1 MRRSACSGNPNSRDL
16 TNSLRAVWQWA
27 QAWRGGGGG
36 DGEGAPLAV
45 TTAAL
50 DATSKG
56 GGCRC
61 VDPRTASGT
70 APGTNPGTDRWTNR
84 STDPWA
90 QTKRTD
96 AD

>member
-1 MRRSACSGNPNSRDL
+1 M
-16 TNSLRAVWQWA
+16 
-27 QAWRGGGGG
+27 
-36 DGEGAPLAV
+36 